1 MWLMNQ
7 LGRRRETK
15 GASLAPLTYA
25 EGGSFGAVGE
35 REWREPLAI
44 GFLGNV
50 VDLWERLAEEDE
62 LLVVESERGEVC
74 AGVRA
79 ELTGLQ
85 PGELRL
91 GREGGAC
98 ILLRQDGSILLNGL
112 VITPAGTILP
122 TEGGEG

>member
-7 LGRRRETK
+7 LGRRKETK

-35 REWREPLAI
+35 REWRELPVFGPGCAYQP
-44 GFLGNV
+44 
-50 VDLWERLAEEDE
+50 REEDE